1 MAKKQKYHKLFEPMQ
16 IKGVKLKN
24 RIVRSGQHCCFPDY
38 EGFVNDRIKAWH
50 EALAK
55 GGVGLITI
63 EEAAVDFP
71 LGVHIPH
78 IRLDD
83 DKFIPGLSELAEV
96 IHKHDCP
103 VFVQLQ
109 HDGPAHIPEVSGG
122 QQPVAPSSLDPPVEV
137 QYAVARALTVSE
149 IKDLVEK
156 YAQAALRCKKAGFD
170 GVELHAAHYGLVNAF
185 LSRIQNKRQ
194 DEYGCQSL
202 ENRARFAV
210 EILERTRELVGPDF
224 VIGARMA
231 GKEWGHE
238 LGTTPEEAA
247 QFAKIFEE
255 AGADYLQLSAWG
267 YGDFL
272 WCAMP
277 ELIIYPEPAE
287 IVKPFID
294 RIPTGALIPEAEL
307 IKKAVSI
314 PCSGVGLLDYKIG
327 ERILKEGKVDMVC
340 FARSLITDHDWPNK
354 LKEGREEDI
363 RHCVHCAECLDLIF
377 QCKPLQCRV
386 NAFAGNESEMVMK
399 PAEKKKKVMVIGAGP
414 AGMEA
419 ARVAAER
426 GHEVTLYDKA
436 PQVGGLLPMAAF
448 IKGTTPAGAED
459 LTLMTKYYKT
469 QLKKLGIKVQL
480 SKEVDVSLVEKVKP
494 DAVIVAV
501 GGEPIEPDLR
511 AEKGAD
517 VVTTEQLKKQ
527 AERFVRL
534 AAPRL
539 MGALTKLFLPVGKKV
554 VVVGS
559 DLAGLEAAEFL
570 AKRGKEVTVIDKGE
584 QMGEGMLMLMK
595 MPRFLLW
602 IQAKNINVYNG
613 VKYQEVTPEGIKIT
627 TKEGET
633 KAIEADT
640 VMVVNKYRKNAKLY
654 EALQGK
660 VPELYLI
667 GDAKSDERGY
677 IRGAISDGARIGLI
691 V

>member
-1 MAKKQKYHKLFEPMQ
+1 MAKHQEYNKLFEPLQ
-16 IKGVKLKN
+16 IKGVTLKN

-38 EGFVNDRIKAWH
+38 EGFVNERIKAWH

-55 GGVGLITI
+55 GGVGLITV
-63 EEAAVDFP
+63 EETAVDFP

-78 IRLDD
+78 MRLDD

-122 QQPVAPSSLDPPVEV
+122 QQPVGPSSLDPPVEA
-137 QYAVARALTVSE
+137 QYAVARALTFPE
-149 IKDLVEK
+149 IKALAEK
-156 YAQAALRCKKAGFD
+156 FAQAALRCKKAGFD

-202 ENRARFAV
+202 ENRARFAI
-210 EILERTRELVGPDF
+210 EILQRIKELTGSDYV
-224 VIGARMA
+224 VGARVVC
-231 GKEWGHE
+231 KEWGHE

-247 QFAKIFEE
+247 QFAKMFEH
-255 AGADYLQLSAWG
+255 AGADYLQLSTWG

-277 ELIIYPEPAE
+277 ELIMYPEPAK
-287 IVKPFID
+287 VAQPFVD
-294 RIPTGALIPEAEL
+294 RIPTGALIPESEVV
-307 IKKAVSI
+307 KKAVSI

-327 ERILKEGKVDMVC
+327 ERILDEGKVDMVC
-340 FARSLITDHDWPNK
+340 FARSLIADHDWPNK

-386 NAFAGNESEMVMK
+386 NAFAGNEAEMVVT
-399 PAEKKKKVMVIGAGP
+399 PAVKKKKVMVIGGGP

-419 ARVAAER
+419 ARITAER
-426 GHEVTLYDKA
+426 GHKVSLYDKA
-436 PQVGGLLPMAAF
+436 PQLGGLLPMAAF

-459 LTLMTKYYKT
+459 LTLITEYYKN
-469 QLKKLGIKVQL
+469 QLKKLGVNVQL
-480 SKEVDVSLVEKVKP
+480 GKAVDVDLIEEKKT
-494 DAVIVAV
+494 DTVIVAA
-501 GGEPIEPDLR
+501 GGEPIELDLH
-511 AEKGAD
+511 AERGPK
-517 VVTTEQLKKQ
+517 VITTEQLKKQ

-534 AAPRL
+534 AGPRRL
-539 MGALTKLFLPVGKKV
+539 GELTKLFLPVGKKI

-570 AKRGKEVTVIDKGE
+570 GKRGKEVTVIDE
-584 QMGEGMLMLMK
+584 AEEMGEGMLMLMK
-595 MPRFLLW
+595 MPRLLAW
-602 IQAKNINVYNG
+602 MQAKNIRVYNG
-613 VKYQEVTPEGIKIT
+613 ATFRGVTSTGIKII

-633 KAIEADT
+633 KTIEADT
-640 VMVVNKYRKNAKLY
+640 VMIANKYRKNTKLY
-654 EALQGK
+654 DALEGK
-660 VPELYLI
+660 VPERYLI
-667 GDAKSDERGY
+667 GDAKSDQRGY
-677 IRGAISDGARIGLI
+677 IRGAINDGARIGLA